1 MVFGPYEVYVDDAG
15 VYASSTKCE
24 GGPWMDP
31 EDSDNFTRRESK
43 LGVEVWCNKIGR
55 YVTIEASLIR
65 YNLAVPPKSISLC
78 SLGIIGTKY
87 EHSIG

>member
-1 MVFGPYEVYVDDAG
+1 MFGPYEVYVDDAG
-15 VYASSTKCE
+15 VYDSSTKCE

-31 EDSDNFTRRESK
+31 EESDNFSRRISK
-43 LGVEVWCNKIGR
+43 LGVEVWCNKIGG
-55 YVTIEASLIR
+55 YVTIEANLIR
-65 YNLAVPPKSISLC
+65 YFKAVPAKSISLC